1 MWGAPQCP
9 AWPVSVFQS
18 VLPTCP
24 NSVPS
29 RLIGHRLRVRLY
41 ASEIE
46 VEYQGQPHRALPA
59 ALRSR
64 GLSHRF
70 PPPHPLAHS
79 QAGAFRRYRYREALF
94 PTLTFRRGYDALC
107 ERSTRWADLEYVRI
121 LHLAATTMESRV
133 ETAIA
138 TLLEAEEVLE
148 YERVKAEVAPQA
160 RRSQLQRCTWSR
172 SISPSTDALIERE
185 EVAV

>member
-1 MWGAPQCP
+1 
-9 AWPVSVFQS
+9 
-18 VLPTCP
+18 
-24 NSVPS
+24 
-29 RLIGHRLRVRLY
+29 
-41 ASEIE
+41 
-46 VEYQGQPHRALPA
+46 
-59 ALRSR
+59 
-64 GLSHRF
+64 
-70 PPPHPLAHS
+70 
-79 QAGAFRRYRYREALF
+79 
-94 PTLTFRRGYDALC
+94 
-107 ERSTRWADLEYVRI
+107 VRI

-160 RRSQLQRCTWSR
+160 RRSQLQRCTRSR